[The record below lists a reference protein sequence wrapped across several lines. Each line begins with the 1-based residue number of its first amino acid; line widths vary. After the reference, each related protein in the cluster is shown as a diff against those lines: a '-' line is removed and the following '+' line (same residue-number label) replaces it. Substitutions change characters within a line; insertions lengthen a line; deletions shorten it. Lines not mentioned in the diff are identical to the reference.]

1 MRRLPLLLLLLAAC
15 SKKTDSKPAE
25 PPADT
30 PIADTTAA
38 DPATPLASKPAE
50 PTAAA
55 SADAGAEA
63 PGLEA
68 GAAAPEFSLP
78 GSDGKTHSLAELR
91 GKQAVVLAWFPKA
104 FTGGC
109 TAECKSLVE
118 GGAALREYDVAYF
131 AISTDTPEENKKF
144 AESLGADFPILSDST
159 GETAKAFGVL
169 GKDGK
174 HANRWTF
181 YIGADGTIKDV
192 DREVKP
198 ASAAPDVVQRLESL
212 KTPKKKG

>member
-1 MRRLPLLLLLLAAC
+1 MRRLPLVVLLLLAAC
-15 SKKTDSKPAE
+15 SKKTDSKPAD

-30 PIADTTAA
+30 PSA
-38 DPATPLASKPAE
+38 DPATPPAE

-55 SADAGAEA
+55 TADAGAEA

-68 GAAAPEFSLP
+68 GAPAPEFSLA

-144 AESLGADFPILSDST
+144 AESLGADFPILSDPT

-174 HANRWTF
+174 HARRWTY

-212 KTPKKKG
+212 KIPKKG

>member
-1 MRRLPLLLLLLAAC
+1 MRRLPLVVLLLLAAC
-15 SKKTDSKPAE
+15 SKKTDSKPAD

-30 PIADTTAA
+30 PSA
-38 DPATPLASKPAE
+38 DPATPPAE

-55 SADAGAEA
+55 TADAGAEA

-68 GAAAPEFSLP
+68 GAPAPEFSLT

-144 AESLGADFPILSDST
+144 AESLGADFPILSDPT

-174 HANRWTF
+174 HARRWTY

-212 KTPKKKG
+212 KIPKKG

>member
-1 MRRLPLLLLLLAAC
+1 MRALPILLLLLAAC
-15 SKKTDSKPAE
+15 SKKTDSKPAD
-25 PPADT
+25 PPADS
-30 PIADTTAA
+30 PAA
-38 DPATPLASKPAE
+38 EPAASPASKPAE
-50 PTAAA
+50 LAAATTAAA
-55 SADAGAEA
+55 DAAPTESATPA
-63 PGLEA
+63 LEA

-109 TAECKSLVE
+109 TAECKSLTE
-118 GGAALREYDVAYF
+118 GGAALRAYDVAYF
-131 AISTDTPEENKKF
+131 AVSTDTPEENKKF
-144 AESLGADFPILSDST
+144 AESLGADFPILSDPS

-174 HANRWTF
+174 HARRWTF

-198 ASAAPDVVQRLESL
+198 ATAAPDVVQRLESL
-212 KTPKKKG
+212 NIPKKKS

>member
-1 MRRLPLLLLLLAAC
+1 MRVLPLVLLLLAAC
-15 SKKTDSKPAE
+15 SKKTDSKPAD
-25 PPADT
+25 PP
-30 PIADTTAA
+30 IDTTAV
-38 DPATPLASKPAE
+38 DPATPPASKPAE

-55 SADAGAEA
+55 AADAGAEA
-63 PGLEA
+63 GPTLEA
-68 GAAAPEFSLP
+68 GAPAPAFSLP

-91 GKQAVVLAWFPKA
+91 DKQAVVLAWFPKA

-109 TAECKSLVE
+109 TAECKSLTE

-144 AESLGADFPILSDST
+144 AESLGADFPILSDPT

-174 HANRWTF
+174 HAKRWTF

-198 ASAAPDVVQRLESL
+198 ATAAPDVMQRLESL
-212 KTPKKKG
+212 KIPKKKG